1 VNKTTTCLFLLAAAM
16 LLTGCESPLNKA
28 ALAGNTAKIQQ
39 LLDNGADINKRTLA
53 YSRTPLLYAAET
65 GNTNVV
71 ELLLSKGANI
81 NAPDA
86 IGYTAL
92 MLATV
97 RGHAECVKVLLAH
110 GANIDQRTVALSQ
123 DLPSLTALD
132 LAIKSGHP
140 EIEQLIKA
148 ASRKGATQSSVPTT
162 LPPPAESA
170 SPF

>member
-71 ELLLSKGANI
+71 ELLLSKGVQTSMRS
-81 NAPDA
+81 DA
-86 IGYTAL
+86 MGYTAL
-92 MLATV
+92 DVEATV
-97 RGHAECVKVLLAH
+97 RGPMPNA
-110 GANIDQRTVALSQ
+110 
-123 DLPSLTALD
+123 
-132 LAIKSGHP
+132 
-140 EIEQLIKA
+140 
-148 ASRKGATQSSVPTT
+148 
-162 LPPPAESA
+162 
-170 SPF
+170 